1 MKFNI
6 DKKSALSIAAVIG
19 VGIVL
24 ALLIVFWKGDGAPAQ
39 EAGERAEETAEA
51 KPGEA
56 DEHTEQP
63 GLIEMSPEQIQAAG
77 IATAAAGPASIRTEL
92 VLPGEVRFNED
103 RTAHVVPR
111 VAGVAESVSAS
122 LGQDVRKGQALAV
135 IASAEL
141 AELRSSAL
149 AAGKQLELARIT
161 YAREKRLWEQK
172 ISAEQDYLQA
182 EQAYREAQIASQ
194 AARAKLDA
202 IGADM
207 ASGADNRYVLRA
219 PFTGVVVEKH
229 LAQGEAVK
237 EDANVFLVSDLS
249 SVWVTIAVTP
259 KDLPT
264 VRVGHA
270 VTVRSAAGGP
280 SVAGKVSYVG
290 NLLGEQTRAANA
302 RVVIDNPGRAW
313 RPGLFVNVAVV
324 SGQKDAAVA
333 VVSDAIQTLEGKPV
347 VFVKT
352 GKGFEARLVSA
363 GASDGKMT
371 EILSGLPAGSPYVT
385 TGSFVVKAQ
394 QGKGTAE
401 HEH

>member
-1 MKFNI
+1 M
-6 DKKSALSIAAVIG
+6 
-19 VGIVL
+19 
-24 ALLIVFWKGDGAPAQ
+24 
-39 EAGERAEETAEA
+39 
-51 KPGEA
+51 
-56 DEHTEQP
+56 
-63 GLIEMSPEQIQAAG
+63 
-77 IATAAAGPASIRTEL
+77 
-92 VLPGEVRFNED
+92 
-103 RTAHVVPR
+103 
-111 VAGVAESVSAS
+111 
-122 LGQDVRKGQALAV
+122 
-135 IASAEL
+135 
-141 AELRSSAL
+141 
-149 AAGKQLELARIT
+149 
-161 YAREKRLWEQK
+161 
-172 ISAEQDYLQA
+172 
-182 EQAYREAQIASQ
+182 
-194 AARAKLDA
+194 
-202 IGADM
+202 
-207 ASGADNRYVLRA
+207 
-219 PFTGVVVEKH
+219 
-229 LAQGEAVK
+229 K

-264 VRVGHA
+264 VRVGQA

-333 VVSDAIQTLEGKPV
+333 VVSDAIQTLEDKPV

-352 GKGFEARLVSA
+352 GKGFEARPVTA

-394 QGKGTAE
+394 QGKGSAE

>member
-39 EAGERAEETAEA
+39 EAGERAEEIAEA

-141 AELRSSAL
+141 ADLRSDAL
-149 AAGKQLELARIT
+149 AAGKRLELARIT
-161 YAREKRLWEQK
+161 YAREKGCGNRRYLPNRTICRPNRHIAKPRSPRMRPARSWTRLAPTWHP
-172 ISAEQDYLQA
+172 
-182 EQAYREAQIASQ
+182 
-194 AARAKLDA
+194 AR
-202 IGADM
+202 
-207 ASGADNRYVLRA
+207 
-219 PFTGVVVEKH
+219 
-229 LAQGEAVK
+229 
-237 EDANVFLVSDLS
+237 
-249 SVWVTIAVTP
+249 TIAMSCGRR
-259 KDLPT
+259 LP
-264 VRVGHA
+264 
-270 VTVRSAAGGP
+270 
-280 SVAGKVSYVG
+280 
-290 NLLGEQTRAANA
+290 
-302 RVVIDNPGRAW
+302 
-313 RPGLFVNVAVV
+313 
-324 SGQKDAAVA
+324 
-333 VVSDAIQTLEGKPV
+333 
-347 VFVKT
+347 
-352 GKGFEARLVSA
+352 
-363 GASDGKMT
+363 
-371 EILSGLPAGSPYVT
+371 GS
-385 TGSFVVKAQ
+385 SSKSISRKA
-394 QGKGTAE
+394 KR
-401 HEH
+401 

>member
-141 AELRSSAL
+141 ADLRSDAL
-149 AAGKQLELARIT
+149 AAGKRLELARIT
-161 YAREKRLWEQK
+161 YAREKKLWEQK

-182 EQAYREAQIASQ
+182 EQAYREAQIASH

-249 SVWVTIAVTP
+249 RVWVTIAVTP

-264 VRVGHA
+264 VRVGQA

-280 SVAGKVSYVG
+280 SVVGKVSYVG